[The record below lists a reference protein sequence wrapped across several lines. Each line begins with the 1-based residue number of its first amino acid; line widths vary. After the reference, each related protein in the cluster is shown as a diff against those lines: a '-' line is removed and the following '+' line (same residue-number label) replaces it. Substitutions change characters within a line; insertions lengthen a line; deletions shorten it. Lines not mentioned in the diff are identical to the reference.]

1 VCGLAGILHLD
12 GAPAAHAVISRM
24 TDAVVHRGPDAEGYF
39 VEGPLAFGHRRL
51 AIQDPTP
58 AGQQPMATPD
68 GRYVLS
74 YNGEVF
80 NYRELRVELEA
91 VGHVFHSRSDTEVV
105 LAALARWGTDAL
117 VRFNGM
123 FAICLWDRQ
132 RRSLLLARDRYGIK
146 PLYLAQHGSTV
157 LFASEIKAL
166 LAHPSLDAQMDVLA
180 LREYL
185 TFQNLFTERT
195 LFAGVRLL
203 PPSSF
208 VEVEEGREPGRP
220 RRYWDFTFREGGSAD
235 DRELLEE
242 VDRLLTQAVSR
253 NLISDVE
260 VATYLSGGMD
270 SGSITAIASRQLPD
284 LKTFTVGF
292 DLHSAS
298 GLELAF
304 DERERAEQMSYV
316 FGTEHYQ
323 MVLKAGD
330 MERVLPRLVWHLE
343 DLRVGQSYPN
353 FYAAQLASRFGKVV
367 LSGAGG
373 DELFGGYPWRYYRA
387 VVNDD
392 FEHYIDKYYDYW
404 QRLVDEPTM
413 SELLAPI
420 WPDVR
425 DLSTRDVLRDVF
437 PEHPDYVERP
447 EDYVNL
453 SMYLEARTFLHGLL
467 LVEDKL
473 SMAHGLETRLPF
485 LDNDL
490 VEFAQSLPVRLK
502 LGQLQEIVRVNE
514 NEPGYKA
521 ERFYR
526 RSGDGKMLLRR
537 AMARHLPEVATT
549 ARKQGFSGPDASWFR
564 GDSIDYVRRSLLRPD
579 ARIYE
584 WLDVDTVQG
593 LVDDHLSGRENR
605 RLLIWSL
612 LCVEEW
618 CRTFLG

>member
-1 VCGLAGILHLD
+1 VCGLAGILQLD
-12 GAPAAHAVISRM
+12 GAPVSHAVLTRM
-24 TDAVVHRGPDAEGYF
+24 TDAVAHRGPDAEGYF
-39 VEGPLAFGHRRL
+39 VSGPLGFGHRRL

-58 AGQQPMATPD
+58 AGQQPMASAD

-74 YNGEVF
+74 YNGEVLNF
-80 NYRELRVELEA
+80 HELRVELEA
-91 VGHVFHSRSDTEVV
+91 LGHQFHSRSDSEVV
-105 LAALARWGTDAL
+105 LAALQRWGTDAL

-123 FAICLWDRQ
+123 FALCLWDTE
-132 RRSLLLARDRYGIK
+132 RRELLLARDRYGIK
-146 PLYLAQHGSTV
+146 PMYIAERGHTV
-157 LFASEIKAL
+157 LFGSEVKAL
-166 LAHPSLDAQMDVLA
+166 LAHPALTAQLDLLA

-195 LFAGVRLL
+195 LFEGVQLL
-203 PPSSF
+203 PAASF
-208 VEVEEGREPGRP
+208 VRFGPGRRREPP
-220 RRYWDFTFREGGSAD
+220 TRYWDFEFAEDATAND
-235 DRELLEE
+235 DELLEE
-242 VDRLLTQAVSR
+242 LDRLITQSVSR
-253 NLISDVE
+253 HLISDVP

-292 DLHSAS
+292 DMHSAS
-298 GLELAF
+298 GLELAY
-304 DERERAEQMSYV
+304 DERERAEHLSYL

-330 MERVLPRLVWHLE
+330 MERVLPRLIWHLE

-387 VVNDD
+387 VVNDN
-392 FEHYIDKYYDYW
+392 FEHYVDKYYEYW
-404 QRLVDEPTM
+404 QRLVDEQMM
-413 SELLAPI
+413 SRLLAPV
-420 WPDVR
+420 WPHVSE
-425 DLSTRDVLRDVF
+425 LSTRDVLRDVF
-437 PEHPDYVERP
+437 PVHPDDIERP
-447 EDYVNL
+447 EEYVNL
-453 SMYLEARTFLHGLL
+453 SLYLEARTFLHGLL

-485 LDNDL
+485 LDNEL
-490 VEFAQSLPVRLK
+490 VEFAQALPVRLK
-502 LGQLQEIVRVNE
+502 LAKLDQVARVNE
-514 NEPGYKA
+514 NEPGDKA
-521 ERFYR
+521 ENFYR

-537 AMARHLPEVATT
+537 AMGRHLPEVTITNA
-549 ARKQGFSGPDASWFR
+549 KQGFSGPDASWFR
-564 GDSIDYVRRSLLRPD
+564 GESIDYVRRSLMSD

-584 WLDVDTVQG
+584 WLDADCVRS

-612 LCVEEW
+612 LCLEEW
-618 CRTFLG
+618 TKAFL

>member
-1 VCGLAGILHLD
+1 MCGLTGILQLD
-12 GAPAAHAVISRM
+12 GAPVSHAVLTRM
-24 TDAVVHRGPDAEGYF
+24 TDAVAHRGPDAEGYY
-39 VEGPLAFGHRRL
+39 VDGPLGFGHRRL

-58 AGQQPMATPD
+58 AGQQPMATAD

-74 YNGEVF
+74 YNGEVLNF
-80 NYRELRVELEA
+80 HELRLELEA
-91 VGHVFHSRSDTEVV
+91 HGHQFRSRSDSEVV
-105 LAALARWGTDAL
+105 LAALEHWGTDAL

-123 FAICLWDRQ
+123 FALCLWDSE
-132 RRSLLLARDRYGIK
+132 RRELLLARDRYGIK
-146 PLYLAQHGSTV
+146 PMYLAERGDTV
-157 LFASEIKAL
+157 LFGSEVKAL
-166 LAHPSLDAQMDVLA
+166 LAHPALTAGIDLYA

-185 TFQNLFTERT
+185 TFQNLFTNRT
-195 LFAGVRLL
+195 LFDGVQLL
-203 PPSSF
+203 PAASF
-208 VEVEEGREPGRP
+208 VRFGPGRRREGP
-220 RRYWDFTFREGGSAD
+220 TRYWDFEFAEDGTASDE
-235 DRELLEE
+235 ELLEE
-242 VDRLLTQAVSR
+242 LDRLLTQAVSR
-253 NLISDVE
+253 HLISDVP

-292 DLHSAS
+292 DMHSAS

-304 DERERAEQMSYV
+304 DERERAEHLSYV

-330 MERVLPRLVWHLE
+330 MERVLPRLIWHLE

-392 FEHYIDKYYDYW
+392 FEHYVDKYYDYW
-404 QRLVDEPTM
+404 QRLVDEQTM
-413 SELLAPI
+413 PRVLAPV
-420 WPDVR
+420 WGEVSE
-425 DLSTRDVLRDVF
+425 LSTRDVLRDVF
-437 PEHPDYVERP
+437 PVHPDDIERP
-447 EDYVNL
+447 EEYVNL
-453 SMYLEARTFLHGLL
+453 SLYLEARTFLHGLL

-485 LDNDL
+485 LDNEL
-490 VEFAQSLPVRLK
+490 VEFAQALPVRLK
-502 LGQLQEIVRVNE
+502 LAELDAIARVNE
-514 NEPGYKA
+514 NEPGDKA
-521 ERFYR
+521 EKFYR

-537 AMARHLPEVATT
+537 AMGRHLPEVTITNA
-549 ARKQGFSGPDASWFR
+549 KQGFSGPDASWFR
-564 GDSIDYVRRSLLRPD
+564 GESIDYVRRSLLSD

-584 WLDVDTVQG
+584 WLDPGCVRS

-612 LCVEEW
+612 LCLEEW
-618 CRTFLG
+618 AKAFL

>member
-1 VCGLAGILHLD
+1 MCGLAGILQLD
-12 GAPAAHAVISRM
+12 GAPVSHAVLTRM
-24 TDAVVHRGPDAEGYF
+24 TDAVVHRGPDSEGYF
-39 VEGPLAFGHRRL
+39 VEGALGFGHRRL

-58 AGQQPMATPD
+58 AGHQPMATPD
-68 GRYVLS
+68 GRYVVS

-91 VGHVFHSRSDTEVV
+91 LGHPFHSRSDTEVV

-123 FAICLWDRQ
+123 FALCLWDRE
-132 RRSLLLARDRYGIK
+132 RRELLLARDRYGIK
-146 PLYLAQHGSTV
+146 PMYIAERGDTV
-157 LFASEIKAL
+157 LFGSEVKSL
-166 LAHPSLDAQMDVLA
+166 LAHPALEARMDVQA

-185 TFQNLFTERT
+185 TFQNLFTDRT
-195 LFAGVRLL
+195 LFDGVRLL
-203 PPSSF
+203 APASF
-208 VEVEEGREPGRP
+208 VRFGVKRGTDGP
-220 RRYWDFTFREGGSAD
+220 RRYWDFEFAENGSAD
-235 DRELLEE
+235 DEEHLEE
-242 VDRLLTQAVSR
+242 LDRLMSQAVSR
-253 NLISDVE
+253 HLISDVP

-270 SGSITAIASRQLPD
+270 SGSITAIASRELPD

-304 DERERAEQMSYV
+304 DERERAEHLSYV

-387 VVNDD
+387 IVNDD
-392 FEHYIDKYYDYW
+392 FEHYVDKYYDYW
-404 QRLVDEPTM
+404 QRMVDEPTM
-413 SELLAPI
+413 ARLLAPI
-420 WPDVR
+420 WSDVA

-437 PEHPDYVERP
+437 PVHPDAIERP
-447 EDYVNL
+447 EEYVNL
-453 SMYLEARTFLHGLL
+453 SLYLEARTFLHGLL

-473 SMAHGLETRLPF
+473 SMAHSLETRLPF
-485 LDNDL
+485 LDNEL
-490 VEFAQSLPVRLK
+490 VEFAQALPVRLK
-502 LGQLQEIVRVNE
+502 LGSLSEVVRLNE
-514 NEPGYKA
+514 NEPGSKS
-521 ERFYR
+521 ERYYR
-526 RSGDGKMLLRR
+526 RSGDGKVLLRH
-537 AMARHLPEVATT
+537 AMRRHLPEVAAT
-549 ARKQGFSGPDASWFR
+549 RVKQGFSGPDATWFR
-564 GDSIDYVRRSLLRPD
+564 GESIDYVRRALLRPD

-584 WLDVDTVQG
+584 WLDVATVHQ

-612 LCVEEW
+612 LCLEEW
-618 CRTFLG
+618 CRAFL

>member
-1 VCGLAGILHLD
+1 VCGLAGILQLD
-12 GAPAAHAVISRM
+12 GGPVSHAVLARM
-24 TDAVVHRGPDAEGYF
+24 TDAVAHRGPDAEGFY
-39 VEGPLAFGHRRL
+39 VAGALGFGHRRL

-58 AGQQPMATPD
+58 AGQQPMATLD

-74 YNGEVF
+74 YNGEVL

-91 VGHVFHSRSDTEVV
+91 LGHRFRSRSDTEVV
-105 LAALARWGTDAL
+105 LAALEQWGTDAL

-123 FAICLWDRQ
+123 FALCLWDTE
-132 RRSLLLARDRYGIK
+132 RRELLLARDRYGIK
-146 PLYLAQHGSTV
+146 PLYVARRGDTV
-157 LFASEIKAL
+157 LFGSEVKAL
-166 LAHPSLDAQMDVLA
+166 LAHPALKADLDLVA

-185 TFQNLFTERT
+185 TFQNLFTDRT
-195 LFAGVRLL
+195 LFAGVQLL
-203 PPSSF
+203 PPATF
-208 VEVEEGREPGRP
+208 TRLALGCEPEPP
-220 RRYWDFTFREGGSAD
+220 RRYWDFEFAENGHAD
-235 DRELLEE
+235 DGELLEE
-242 VDRLLTQAVSR
+242 LDRLLTQAVSR
-253 NLISDVE
+253 HLISDVP

-292 DLHSAS
+292 DMHSAS
-298 GLELAF
+298 GLEMAF
-304 DERERAEQMSYV
+304 DERQRAEHLSYL

-387 VVNDD
+387 VINDD

-404 QRLVDEPTM
+404 QRLLDEETM
-413 SELLAPI
+413 PRVLAPV
-420 WPDVR
+420 WSEVADV
-425 DLSTRDVLRDVF
+425 STREILRGVF
-437 PEHPDYVERP
+437 PVRPEQIERP
-447 EDYVNL
+447 QDYVNL
-453 SMYLEARTFLHGLL
+453 SLYLEARTFLHGLL

-485 LDNDL
+485 LDNEL
-490 VEFAQSLPVRLK
+490 VEFAQSLPVRVK
-502 LGQLQEIVRVNE
+502 LGKLDEIVRVNE
-514 NEPGYKA
+514 NEPGAKA
-521 ERFYR
+521 ERFYQ

-537 AMARHLPEVATT
+537 AMSRHLPEVAVSR
-549 ARKQGFSGPDASWFR
+549 AKQGFSGPDASWFR
-564 GDSIDYVRRSLLRPD
+564 GESIDYVRRMLLARD

-584 WLDVDTVQG
+584 WLDADTVHL
-593 LVDDHLSGRENR
+593 LVDDHLGGRQNR

-612 LCVEEW
+612 LCLEEW
-618 CRTFLG
+618 SRRFLT

>member
-1 VCGLAGILHLD
+1 MCGLAGILELD
-12 GAPAAHAVISRM
+12 GAPVSNAVLTRM
-24 TDAVVHRGPDAEGYF
+24 TDTIAHRGPDAEGFF
-39 VEGPLAFGHRRL
+39 VAGPLGFGHRRL

-74 YNGEVF
+74 FNGEVL

-91 VGHVFHSRSDTEVV
+91 VGYGFHSRSDTEVV
-105 LAALARWGTDAL
+105 LAALQRWGTNAL

-123 FAICLWDRQ
+123 FALCLWDTQERE
-132 RRSLLLARDRYGIK
+132 LLLARDRYGIK
-146 PLYLAQHGSTV
+146 PLYLAWLGDTV
-157 LFASEIKAL
+157 LFGSEIKAL
-166 LAHPSLDAQMDVLA
+166 LAHPGLRARLDVLA

-185 TFQNLFTERT
+185 TFQNLFTDRT
-195 LFAGVRLL
+195 LFDGVRLL
-203 PPSSF
+203 PPASF
-208 VEVEEGREPGRP
+208 VRLRVGRAAEPP
-220 RRYWDFTFREGGSAD
+220 TRYWDFEFSENGTD
-235 DRELLEE
+235 DEAELLEE
-242 VDRLLTQAVSR
+242 LDRLLTQAVSR
-253 NLISDVE
+253 HLISDVP

-270 SGSITAIASRQLPD
+270 SGSITSIASRQLPE

-298 GLELAF
+298 GLELGF
-304 DERERAEQMSYV
+304 DERERAEHLSYV

-387 VVNDD
+387 LVNDD
-392 FEHYIDKYYDYW
+392 FEHYIDNYYEYW
-404 QRLVDEPTM
+404 QRLVDERTM
-413 SELLAPI
+413 PALLAPI
-420 WPDVR
+420 WPEVR
-425 DLSTRDVLRDVF
+425 ELSTRDVLRDVF
-437 PEHPDYVERP
+437 PVHPEQIERP
-447 EDYVNL
+447 QEYVNL
-453 SMYLEARTFLHGLL
+453 SLYLEARTFLHGLL

-502 LGQLQEIVRVNE
+502 LSKIDEVVRINE
-514 NEPGYKA
+514 NEPGAKA

-526 RSGDGKMLLRR
+526 SSGDGKMLLRR
-537 AMARHLPEVATT
+537 AMGRHLPEAAVTNV
-549 ARKQGFSGPDASWFR
+549 KQGFSGPDASWFR
-564 GDSIDYVRRSLLRPD
+564 GESIDYVRRALLRSD

-584 WLDVDTVQG
+584 WLDARVVRS

-612 LCVEEW
+612 LCLEQW
-618 CRTFLG
+618 AATFL